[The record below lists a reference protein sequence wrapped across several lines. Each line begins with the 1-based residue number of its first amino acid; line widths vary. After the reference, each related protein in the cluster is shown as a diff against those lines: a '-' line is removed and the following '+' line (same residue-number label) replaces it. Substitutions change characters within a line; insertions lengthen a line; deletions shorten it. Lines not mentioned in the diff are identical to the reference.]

1 MTQEF
6 KETLYTLSQEH
17 LIHLIE
23 QYEHSLFL
31 IGETCVD
38 ESKSHISPERAVDK
52 IRKDIYHI
60 PYRYN
65 PDVLKAHI
73 NLEMGRI
80 TQEEFRRIL
89 LGE

>member
-6 KETLYTLSQEH
+6 KETLYTLSREQ

-38 ESKSHISPERAVDK
+38 ESKSHISPERTVDK
-52 IRKDIYHI
+52 IRENIYRV
-60 PYRYN
+60 PCRNN

>member
-1 MTQEF
+1 MTQAF
-6 KETLYTLSQEH
+6 KETLCTLSQEH

-38 ESKSHISPERAVDK
+38 ESKSHISPEHAVDK
-52 IRKDIYHI
+52 IRKNIYHI

-89 LGE
+89 L